1 MRDAQR
7 MSPALVMRDP
17 YILDFLGLRDTWQEG
32 DLEAAIIREMESF
45 LLELGAGF
53 SFVARQKRI
62 QIDDEDFHLDL
73 LFYNRKLRRLVAVE
87 LKVGEFTAEDKE
99 QMEQYLRWLDRHE
112 HEQGENTPMGMVL
125 CTGNSSEQ
133 IELLELGLRGVQM
146 AEYLPG
152 LPERQAL
159 AQRLRQATRRAQ
171 WHWAQRQLEGGPA

>member
-1 MRDAQR
+1 
-7 MSPALVMRDP
+7 
-17 YILDFLGLRDTWQEG
+17 
-32 DLEAAIIREMESF
+32 
-45 LLELGAGF
+45 
-53 SFVARQKRI
+53 
-62 QIDDEDFHLDL
+62 
-73 LFYNRKLRRLVAVE
+73 
-87 LKVGEFTAEDKE
+87 
-99 QMEQYLRWLDRHE
+99 
-112 HEQGENTPMGMVL
+112 MGMVL